1 MQFDLP
7 EVDFASKD
15 EREFEK
21 QVKSWRNTLDEDAL
35 EKFNPETSRFF
46 SSSALSE
53 SRRIRLERKR
63 LERESKAK
71 PKGSK

>member
-1 MQFDLP
+1 MSLDLP

-15 EREFEK
+15 EREFEQ
-21 QVKSWRNTLDEDAL
+21 QVKSWRNTLDEDAQ

>member
-1 MQFDLP
+1 MQLDLP

-15 EREFEK
+15 EREFEQ
-21 QVKSWRNTLDEDAL
+21 QVKSWRNTLDEDAF

>member
-1 MQFDLP
+1 MQLDLP

-15 EREFEK
+15 EREFEQ

-35 EKFNPETSRFF
+35 EKVNPETSRFF